1 MLLDGVHDDRGV
13 VEVLLGQDGQ
23 HVDERLA
30 VNVEVSQTGQVLG
43 LDLPG
48 PLVHGGLV
56 QGGSR
61 HDCTLLRGKITELA
75 CDRANETLNTERA
88 QLQRRGLAT
97 VTQIYFTLY
106 ISHTHTL

>member
-30 VNVEVSQTGQVLG
+30 VDVEVSQAGQVLG

-61 HDCTLLRGKITELA
+61 HDCTLLRGKFTKLA
-75 CDRANETLNTERA
+75 CDSARFNSN
-88 QLQRRGLAT
+88 
-97 VTQIYFTLY
+97 
-106 ISHTHTL
+106 